1 MATAGVRGSLRTA
14 LPVSEPIFA
23 PRPAE
28 DDVGAFAP
36 FLARARGE
44 QDGSAADAR
53 TRVALGAY
61 LILRL
66 VDRVVR
72 TPQDVLDE
80 GLVWQRQSTLR
91 FLRDLPDG
99 GAEPAHLL
107 GLADALSA
115 DAPQRLAVLRV
126 SLVAYAFFLE
136 QEGRY
141 EEALAALAVAG
152 TGGPLPDQQYVSLAL
167 QTARINRLLA
177 RWDEAVRC
185 YRLARAQA
193 LRLGDRRSAFLSRLG
208 EANVRRGRGDL
219 PGARLAVEALIAD
232 ARAEGLADVEARA
245 QHDLAATLDRL
256 GMAHEAVLALYRAF
270 ELYQDAGDRTRALG
284 DLGVLLRALGQD
296 DAARQAFAAVW
307 RAGTS
312 WQVRHNALIGLM
324 ELESASG
331 NELGFRRRADL
342 ARRAVDQMPPSMAA
356 DFHYNLGI
364 GWARFGRPARGRAAL
379 AEAARVAAAHGL
391 HQWSFRVEQVSEGL
405 DAAVAE
411 CAAVAHQPVPAPAA
425 LAPVVAGIRA
435 FAVTA
440 GAA

>member
-1 MATAGVRGSLRTA
+1 MATAGIRGSLRA
-14 LPVSEPIFA
+14 APPVSEPIFP
-23 PRPAE
+23 PRPGE

-36 FLARARGE
+36 FLARARASD
-44 QDGSAADAR
+44 DGSADPRA
-53 TRVALGAY
+53 RVALGAY

-72 TPQDVLDE
+72 TPADALDE

-115 DAPQRLAVLRV
+115 DVPQRLAILRV
-126 SLVAYAFFLE
+126 SLIAYAFFLE

-141 EEALAALAVAG
+141 DEALAVLAVAG
-152 TGGPLPDQQYVSLAL
+152 SGGPLLDPQYVSLAL
-167 QTARINRLLA
+167 QTARLNRLLA

-193 LRLGDRRSAFLSRLG
+193 LRLGDRRSALLSRLG

-232 ARAEGLADVEARA
+232 ARAEGLTDVEARG

-256 GMAHEAVLALYRAF
+256 GMPHEAVLAVYRAF
-270 ELYQDAGDRTRALG
+270 ELYQDMGDRTRALG
-284 DLGVLLRALGQD
+284 DLGVFLRALGQEEP
-296 DAARQAFAAVW
+296 ARHAFAAAW

-324 ELESASG
+324 ELESACG

-342 ARRAVDQMPPSMAA
+342 ARRAVEQMPPSMAT

-364 GWARFGRPARGRAAL
+364 GWARFGRLARARAAL
-379 AEAARVAAAHGL
+379 GEAARLAAAHGL
-391 HQWSFRVEQVSEGL
+391 HQWSFRVEQVAAGL
-405 DAAVAE
+405 DAAMAE
-411 CAAVAHQPVPAPAA
+411 CAAVSHQPAAGPPA
-425 LAPVVAGIRA
+425 LEPVAAGIRA
-435 FAVTA
+435 FAMAA